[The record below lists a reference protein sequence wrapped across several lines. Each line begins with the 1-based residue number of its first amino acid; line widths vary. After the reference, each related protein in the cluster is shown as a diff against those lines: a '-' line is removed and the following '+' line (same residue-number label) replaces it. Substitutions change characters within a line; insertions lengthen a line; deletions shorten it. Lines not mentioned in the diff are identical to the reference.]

1 MKNYKKCGLIAWG
14 IIAVVGLIIVMIL
27 DPRPGWDLNI
37 WDCGIEGYQASLPIG
52 IWLIVTLIFSTAGL
66 FLFMSLKIIKRIR
79 LWRQNKTTVSSEGN

>member
-52 IWLIVTLIFSTAGL
+52 FWLIVTLIFSVTGL

-79 LWRQNKTTVSSEGN
+79 LWRQNKTVNSERS